1 MHIESA
7 HGGKGDPRGQLIAHE
22 GEAAE
27 GGKERR
33 VIGGPDS
40 RVGA

>member
-1 MHIESA
+1 MHTESA
-7 HGGKGDPRGQLIAHE
+7 HGGKGYQRGQLIMHV

-27 GGKERR
+27 GSKERR

-40 RVGA
+40 RVGI